1 MPLPGKKPDASQV
14 EHSPKTNWLAM
25 VMQNWNDKHNTA
37 LKMVLIAAILGGI
50 TLSIKSAITKW
61 DPYNASYQALEAQN
75 AKRLAEYTQGLATL
89 KDEHSKEV
97 EAIHQGFQAQVD
109 EIMEASQERL
119 DQQSQGFQQ
128 QLEQLQAE
136 QHQQLEAFQQQLEQL
151 RSTVAE
157 IAQKA
162 NREEGDLA
170 SRLEQWQQTMGSLQ
184 TMLRE
189 IEQQA
194 GDQNSTFQQL
204 SQRLASLDQQMQS
217 AIKGSM
223 NDEAMG
229 LLRQMVADRLEPLI
243 QEMQPIVQARL
254 ASNIEVIV
262 PDIATPESTE
272 GMGIINAMVGPTMRL
287 YNQAAKMLASRGETT
302 EANIVQDMRSHFG
315 DASFRGDYPD
325 PESPGDK
332 KVVVISAIDWK
343 FDNSNNLQTTLRL
356 ELPFQLDQ
364 VAKIALE
371 RHFAGKLK
379 YDANGHVLLNMTI
392 RKPKKPKAEDVSVL
406 SEIANVY
413 QAQQELHKTQPEN
426 TAYVGEDLNAAYYR
440 ELPALLGALEED
452 AAFSTPVERYTAYA
466 PKTSSLAINKRK
478 QRLHQPVLLGPSKLT
493 IAKIMDRLDGRNGFS
508 LEGINFKVRGWKG
521 VEPIPSPNMLV
532 NQNNGVFSLRFLG
545 KGSWNKRY
553 LNDLREAAEVAFG
566 DFYIE
571 LINETSGTYLFTPKG
586 LEAFSSPASA
596 ELRPVDI
603 RNVIAVRLSGKKMS
617 NNQVIITLK
626 HKNTGVKTYHTVKV
640 HDDFSLE
647 IVASDLSDFPE
658 AQNNPSRQQKMF
670 DDVFAAIR
678 EAMGA

>member
-1 MPLPGKKPDASQV
+1 MPLPGKKPDASQA

-119 DQQSQGFQQ
+119 DQQSQG
-128 QLEQLQAE
+128 
-136 QHQQLEAFQQQLEQL
+136 FQQQLEQL

-262 PDIATPESTE
+262 PDIATPESNE
-272 GMGIINAMVGPTMRL
+272 KMGITRAIFDSVHML
-287 YNQAAKMLASRGETT
+287 YNEAAQILASSQQMT
-302 EANIVQDMRSHFG
+302 ERAILRRMDNRFG
-315 DASFRGDYPD
+315 KKSFRGYYYA
-325 PESPGDK
+325 PEEPGVQK
-332 KVVVISAIDWK
+332 AIVISVKHWF
-343 FDNSNNLQTTLRL
+343 FDSNNNLQTTLEL
-356 ELPFQLDQ
+356 QLPFKLDRIGI
-364 VAKIALE
+364 KALGD
-371 RHFAGKLK
+371 HFSENIKRDNNGE
-379 YDANGHVLLNMTI
+379 GHVLLT
-392 RKPKKPKAEDVSVL
+392 
-406 SEIANVY
+406 
-413 QAQQELHKTQPEN
+413 
-426 TAYVGEDLNAAYYR
+426 
-440 ELPALLGALEED
+440 
-452 AAFSTPVERYTAYA
+452 
-466 PKTSSLAINKRK
+466 
-478 QRLHQPVLLGPSKLT
+478 LT
-493 IAKIMDRLDGRNGFS
+493 FDNSNGFS
-508 LEGINFKVRGWKG
+508 AANANMISGIVEVFNAQEKMGEEQGGGAAYMEYVFTKEESEQLDTVFASLNAFSRFITPEERYSAYALGASLWIQSKEHRLEQLPLRPAYLTTEDFTQHLADNSNIELHPKKRTFKLSGQYDQDQ
-521 VEPIPSPNMLV
+521 ESNI
-532 NQNNGVFSLRFLG
+532 
-545 KGSWNKRY
+545 SWNVSLTNEHNGIFVVSFLTYYKHESEEM
-553 LNDLREAAEVAFG
+553 LSDIENLLKNAFK
-566 DFYIE
+566 DFDITLYDRRINQYIFVPKILAGNSDAYFE
-571 LINETSGTYLFTPKG
+571 DFTPI
-586 LEAFSSPASA
+586 
-596 ELRPVDI
+596 DI
-603 RNVIAVRLSGKKMS
+603 RDTIANKLSLKKIGDNTM
-617 NNQVIITLK
+617 IITLT
-626 HKNTGVKTYHTVKV
+626 HDNGDSKTIHTVRVNK
-640 HDDFSLE
+640 DFSLE
-647 IVASDLSDFPE
+647 IIDSDFSDYP
-658 AQNNPSRQQKMF
+658 AWQGNAAVQKESYDHIFGAM
-670 DDVFAAIR
+670 R
-678 EAMGA
+678 KAMGG